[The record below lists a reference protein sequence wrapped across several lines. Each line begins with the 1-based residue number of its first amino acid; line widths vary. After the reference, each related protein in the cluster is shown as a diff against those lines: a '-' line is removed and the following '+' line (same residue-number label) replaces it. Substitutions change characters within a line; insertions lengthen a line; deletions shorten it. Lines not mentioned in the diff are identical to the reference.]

1 MSFGWQRFRHNRAA
15 MLCSAIVVAVALAA
29 IVGPFIGGLFGVD
42 ATTPDLRGSAL
53 PPSWHHPMGTDVLGR
68 DLLVRT
74 LAGGRV
80 ALRVG
85 ILAAAIAVVVGVTW
99 GGIAGFVGG
108 KTDALL
114 MRIVD
119 VLTSLPQIIFVIV
132 VMALTASR
140 SELLLDVLIGGVSW
154 LTMARVVRGQV
165 MVLRRSDH
173 VIAAR
178 SIGASGARLL
188 VRHILPNASGII
200 VVYASLLVP
209 STMLQEAFLSYLG
222 FGIPAPGASWGTLV
236 MEGVSQ
242 LVAYPWLLVGP
253 GAVMGVTLLA
263 LNFVGDGLR
272 DAFDPRS

>member
-1 MSFGWQRFRHNRAA
+1 VPVIA
-15 MLCSAIVVAVALAA
+15 
-29 IVGPFIGGLFGVD
+29 GLLGLD
-42 ATTPDLRGSAL
+42 ASTPDLHGGAS
-53 PPSWHHPMGTDVLGR
+53 PPSWHHPMGTDALGR
-68 DLLVRT
+68 DVFVRT
-74 LAGGRV
+74 MEGGRV

-99 GGIAGFVGG
+99 GGLAGFVGG
-108 KTDALL
+108 KTDAIL

-119 VLTSLPQIIFVIV
+119 IVASLPQILFVIV
-132 VMALTASR
+132 VMAVTSSR
-140 SELLLDVLIGGVSW
+140 SELLLDVLIGAISW
-154 LTMARVVRGQV
+154 MTMARVVRGQV

-188 VRHILPNASGII
+188 FRHILPNASGVI

-222 FGIPAPGASWGTLV
+222 LGIPAPGASWGTLV
-236 MEGVSQ
+236 LEGVSQ
-242 LVAYPWLLVGP
+242 LVAYPW
-253 GAVMGVTLLA
+253 LLA

-272 DAFDPRS
+272 DAFDPR